1 MTLPDNLPPQLE
13 GAEESYGPLATLL
26 QYVDSAHLD
35 PEYVEG
41 LIGSILAA
49 SHEQARKRLVHV
61 VWAEMG
67 TLTLNAARPRY
78 YAGWCDGVETAVDK
92 IKSAALGTC
101 LTCRTPIGY
110 IPAPTGGW
118 WAHENHPVDNHDAAP
133 FTR

>member
-1 MTLPDNLPPQLE
+1 MTPPENLPPQLE
-13 GAEESYGPLATLL
+13 GTEESYGPLATLL

-49 SHEQARKRLVHV
+49 SHEQARKRLVRV

-67 TLTLNAARPRY
+67 TLSTTTTSSHY
-78 YAGWCDGVETAVDK
+78 HTGWGDGIETAVDK

-101 LTCRTPIGY
+101 AKCRTPIGY

-118 WAHENHPVDNHDAAP
+118 WAHENHPVDNHDAVP
-133 FTR
+133 FCR